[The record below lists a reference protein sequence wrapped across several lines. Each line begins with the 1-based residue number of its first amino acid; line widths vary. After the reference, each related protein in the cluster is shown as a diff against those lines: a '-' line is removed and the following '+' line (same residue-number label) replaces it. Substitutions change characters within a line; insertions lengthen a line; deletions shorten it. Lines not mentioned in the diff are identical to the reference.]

1 MESADLIF
9 RNGKVIT
16 LDTMNSI
23 AEALAIK
30 DGRILATG
38 TDEEISQY
46 AGERTEVKDLR
57 GRAMTPGLIST
68 HDHFLQYGL
77 SAEFIL
83 DIRYPKIRS
92 CEEIAFAIG

>member
-16 LDTMNSI
+16 LNTMNSM

-38 TDEEISQY
+38 TNEEISQ
-46 AGERTEVKDLR
+46 
-57 GRAMTPGLIST
+57 
-68 HDHFLQYGL
+68 
-77 SAEFIL
+77 
-83 DIRYPKIRS
+83 
-92 CEEIAFAIG
+92 

>member
-16 LDTMNSI
+16 LDTMNGV

-38 TDEEISQY
+38 TDEEIS
-46 AGERTEVKDLR
+46 R
-57 GRAMTPGLIST
+57 
-68 HDHFLQYGL
+68 
-77 SAEFIL
+77 
-83 DIRYPKIRS
+83 
-92 CEEIAFAIG
+92 